1 MNGRY
6 RRIATEAD
14 GSLRSLTAGLL
25 LRTEGKRLRLVDA
38 ATGEPLPWGEEL
50 GAQISRK
57 GRRGKQPRNG
67 RTRRLLRGGA
77 LEEELE
83 RLRREL
89 KRGS

>member
-6 RRIATEAD
+6 RRITPEAD
-14 GSLRSLTAGLL
+14 GSLRSLTTGLL

-38 ATGEPLPWGEEL
+38 ATGEPLLWDEEKNSE
-50 GAQISRK
+50 ISRERAARQAAEK
-57 GRRGKQPRNG
+57 KADQEATARR
-67 RTRRLLRGGA
+67 A

-83 RLRREL
+83 QLRREL